1 MQISTK
7 GRYALQ
13 FLLDLSRRHHS
24 GPVALKSVAQR
35 QGISKKYLEHIVA
48 MLAPAGML
56 QITRGY
62 QGGYQLARKPSEIT
76 VADVLRITEGGLI
89 SVPEPLD
96 TGSGQPF
103 EELMTRQV
111 WEGLDRVVADYL
123 QGITLQDIL
132 DSHTPAIE
140 YYI

>member
-1 MQISTK
+1 MQVSTK

-13 FLLDLSRRHHS
+13 FLLDLSQRRHS

-56 QITRGY
+56 QIARGY
-62 QGGYQLARKPSEIT
+62 QGGYRLAREPSEIT
-76 VADVLRITEGGLI
+76 VADVLNITEGGLA
-89 SVPEPLD
+89 SVPEPWD
-96 TGSGQPF
+96 TGADRPP
-103 EELMTRQV
+103 EELMTRRV
-111 WEGLDRVVADYL
+111 WEGLDRVVGDYL
-123 QGITLQDIL
+123 KGITLQDIV
-132 DSHTPAIE
+132 DSYTPAIE